1 MTEQVRHL
9 CAPRGRGLAPLT
21 PVGIFVATG
30 AVLTTTPSLAH
41 PFATYLAFDTRNP
54 ADTPEWLHAQLHRST
69 GLLDPFLD

>member
-1 MTEQVRHL
+1 
-9 CAPRGRGLAPLT
+9 
-21 PVGIFVATG
+21 
-30 AVLTTTPSLAH
+30 LTTTPSLAH